1 MTPRVES
8 AANLSE
14 RGYVVPQPATGV
26 PGVLDGWVNW
36 DPFERTPELQW
47 PSSVAVFSR
56 MDNEDS
62 RVTSLL
68 EAISLPI
75 CGTEWRI
82 DPNGAP
88 DDVVKFVS
96 LNFDVPIVGTDATE
110 ADTETEDRFCWSEH
124 LEEVAA
130 PTLQFG
136 HCVDYETEVLTQRGW
151 MNGRELRSG
160 DQVMTLNPE
169 TGLGEWQSCETVH
182 HWSGS
187 HAVRRLEG
195 RSHSSVTTLNHKWI
209 TRDYHSKKLRFRT
222 SAELNTNDRIIRAA
236 PTANLPTEPKW
247 SDAFVELVAWYW
259 TEGQEMQGGGVGIW
273 QSEAVNSWHCQRIRE
288 VLTSLFGPPQQSLR
302 HLRGG
307 WREETRLGGIVKK
320 PITYWYISKSCAEE
334 LRRVAPEKVVGGE
347 FISQLTAAQLRLFI
361 ETSIDADGHYGRGG
375 ARYLA
380 QKDHPRRLDA
390 YEMACSLLGIP
401 WTRSTG
407 GVNNPCTRTGK
418 QLEVRPVANAQRT
431 QRGRNTTDT
440 LDVITDGVWCPQVPN
455 RTWLARRRG
464 TVYFTGNSVFE
475 QVYRRNPDDGMF
487 WIRKLAPRPQ
497 WTISKFNV
505 AQDGGL
511 VSITQMPPAS
521 TGRVLYGVVPLEI
534 PINRLVVY
542 THKKKP
548 GQWMGRSILRSA
560 YKHWML
566 KDELMRIEAATARR
580 NGMGLPVGTAGT
592 NDSKEIKEMRDLA
605 MSARAGMNA
614 GAGLGKDQKLELLGV
629 QGNLPEMRRAIE
641 YHDKQIALSGLAH
654 FLNLGD
660 KGGSYALASVQ
671 EGPFVQ
677 SVQAKAKT
685 YCRIAN
691 RHIVRDLVDIN
702 FGRGVR
708 APRLV
713 FAEIGSRQEA
723 TAQALKLLVDAGLL
737 SPDVLVERTL
747 RQSLGLPPRDP
758 KDEAADE
765 ASKNDAAASE
775 NDGAAPPPA
784 ADAEDAPVAAAKQ
797 GRLW

>member
-136 HCVDYETEVLTQRGW
+136 H
-151 MNGRELRSG
+151 
-160 DQVMTLNPE
+160 
-169 TGLGEWQSCETVH
+169 
-182 HWSGS
+182 
-187 HAVRRLEG
+187 
-195 RSHSSVTTLNHKWI
+195 
-209 TRDYHSKKLRFRT
+209 
-222 SAELNTNDRIIRAA
+222 
-236 PTANLPTEPKW
+236 
-247 SDAFVELVAWYW
+247 
-259 TEGQEMQGGGVGIW
+259 
-273 QSEAVNSWHCQRIRE
+273 
-288 VLTSLFGPPQQSLR
+288 
-302 HLRGG
+302 
-307 WREETRLGGIVKK
+307 
-320 PITYWYISKSCAEE
+320 
-334 LRRVAPEKVVGGE
+334 
-347 FISQLTAAQLRLFI
+347 
-361 ETSIDADGHYGRGG
+361 
-375 ARYLA
+375 
-380 QKDHPRRLDA
+380 
-390 YEMACSLLGIP
+390 
-401 WTRSTG
+401 
-407 GVNNPCTRTGK
+407 
-418 QLEVRPVANAQRT
+418 
-431 QRGRNTTDT
+431 
-440 LDVITDGVWCPQVPN
+440 
-455 RTWLARRRG
+455 
-464 TVYFTGNSVFE
+464 SVFE

-592 NDSKEIKEMRDLA
+592 NDPKEIKEMRDLA

-765 ASKNDAAASE
+765 ASAEDDAPVPE
-775 NDGAAPPPA
+775 GAATPPAA
-784 ADAEDAPVAAAKQ
+784 ADAEEPPVAAAKQ